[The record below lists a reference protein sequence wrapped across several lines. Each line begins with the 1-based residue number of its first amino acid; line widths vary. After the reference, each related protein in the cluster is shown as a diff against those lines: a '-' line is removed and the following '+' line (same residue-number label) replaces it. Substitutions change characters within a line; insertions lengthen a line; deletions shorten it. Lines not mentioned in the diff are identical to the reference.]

1 LWNLVNLHLIREQL
15 FLCLHSDDL
24 EIEVCHLRP
33 GDRLT
38 VRLQAWT
45 NVSAQYEKINR
56 SEIDDPSIELEEPV
70 WGEVQN

>member
-1 LWNLVNLHLIREQL
+1 MRDNVLTPAA
-15 FLCLHSDDL
+15 
-24 EIEVCHLRP
+24 HLRP

-38 VRLQAWT
+38 VRLRAWT